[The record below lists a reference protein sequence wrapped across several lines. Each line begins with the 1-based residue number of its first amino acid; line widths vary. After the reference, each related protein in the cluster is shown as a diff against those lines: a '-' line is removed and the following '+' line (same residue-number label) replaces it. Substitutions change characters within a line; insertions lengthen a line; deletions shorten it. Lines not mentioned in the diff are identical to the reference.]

1 MDNHLR
7 FEDMGEHYREMTRED
22 LIEASARK
30 PVRRLLQ
37 ADVQGLCEG
46 GARII
51 AQTVL
56 ELRSSDAPMRLQI
69 AEGAGQGEALFFLA
83 ELKRLI
89 EEDWHLLGGEG
100 YVLRPRPS
108 FGRLAAELGSEDGA

>member
-1 MDNHLR
+1 MENDPHLR
-7 FEDMGEHYREMTRED
+7 FEDMGEHYGKMTRED

-37 ADVQGLCEG
+37 ADVHGLGEE

-51 AQTVL
+51 AEPVL

-69 AEGAGQGEALFFLA
+69 AEGVAEGEALYFLA
-83 ELKRLI
+83 ELRRLI
-89 EEDWHLLGGEG
+89 VED
-100 YVLRPRPS
+100 
-108 FGRLAAELGSEDGA
+108 